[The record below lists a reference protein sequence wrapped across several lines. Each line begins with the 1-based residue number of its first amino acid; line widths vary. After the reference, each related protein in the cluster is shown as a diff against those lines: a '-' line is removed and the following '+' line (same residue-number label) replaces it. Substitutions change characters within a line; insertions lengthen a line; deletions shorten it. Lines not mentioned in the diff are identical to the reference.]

1 MGHPALDI
9 PAREKGHE
17 RPPIFIHSLIDDLGL
32 SLEAFRVYSHLARR
46 WGNGTHDSVGSYSKL
61 GEHCFRASFPCASK
75 ETLKRKAIAAI
86 KELEESGLIEKHK
99 HQGNDGRDISN
110 SYTLRT
116 REELSNIIPFPHPS
130 RATHPPVKY
139 RPIEGPTAKG
149 STTKGTHRAGEESEE
164 NQIANVKPTPTE
176 NRNSTHPPQKSSTVN
191 GSDQTKCSAQ
201 VEEKIN
207 SGSSNKPQ
215 KNVADWEPPR
225 EVKDLIGRAPFE
237 SVSEMNEFKQ
247 ALTEFA
253 KASGKRYPGGFTK
266 SILNEMRTTGYRHPY
281 WQEWKNGSAIGT
293 HETQEWEAVPGQP
306 YPYFLEWLAE
316 QFRCNEYSQAQA
328 LQQANR
334 ICSNP
339 QHAQPHWEKFK
350 LKLQREAEESSNCQ
364 QSGITYVSP
373 AWMRQPQVTQQE
385 AITAV
390 EQIQQICPKQESS
403 QPDQMFE
410 ASDQN
415 SDQNLENDQSWLNQ
429 VQNWLADIETKWS
442 GIHRSLTER
451 FFRTAIAFG
460 KWRSHIAHSTPEEQI
475 EIYKL
480 LLNHPTTKQWMQTVI
495 EQESS
500 YDF

>member
-9 PAREKGHE
+9 LAREKGHE

-46 WGNGTHDSVGSYSKL
+46 WGNGTHDSIGSYSKL
-61 GEHCFRASFPCASK
+61 GEHCFRASLPCASK

-139 RPIEGPTAKG
+139 HSIEGPTAKG
-149 STTKGTHRAGEESEE
+149 STTKGTHRAGEEKETNETRGQGDRETSQTRE
-164 NQIANVKPTPTE
+164 T
-176 NRNSTHPPQKSSTVN
+176 N
-191 GSDQTKCSAQ
+191 GSDQAKCSAQ
-201 VEEKIN
+201 VEQKDN
-207 SGSSNKPQ
+207 SDFSQRNQ
-215 KNVADWEPPR
+215 ENVIDLERPR

-237 SVSEMNEFKQ
+237 SVSEMNEFKH

-306 YPYFLEWLAE
+306 YPYFLEWLTE
-316 QFRCNEYSQAQA
+316 QFR
-328 LQQANR
+328 
-334 ICSNP
+334 
-339 QHAQPHWEKFK
+339 
-350 LKLQREAEESSNCQ
+350 
-364 QSGITYVSP
+364 
-373 AWMRQPQVTQQE
+373 
-385 AITAV
+385 
-390 EQIQQICPKQESS
+390 
-403 QPDQMFE
+403 
-410 ASDQN
+410 
-415 SDQNLENDQSWLNQ
+415 
-429 VQNWLADIETKWS
+429 
-442 GIHRSLTER
+442 
-451 FFRTAIAFG
+451 
-460 KWRSHIAHSTPEEQI
+460 
-475 EIYKL
+475 
-480 LLNHPTTKQWMQTVI
+480 
-495 EQESS
+495 
-500 YDF
+500 